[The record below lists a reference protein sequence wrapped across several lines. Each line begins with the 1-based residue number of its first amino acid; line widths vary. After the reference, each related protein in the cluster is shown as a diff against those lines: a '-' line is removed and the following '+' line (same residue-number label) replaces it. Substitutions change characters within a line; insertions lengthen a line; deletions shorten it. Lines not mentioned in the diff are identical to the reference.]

1 MDDEVGPGGQSNKEV
16 TEREL
21 KSKQRVG
28 IAMVMVCCLIFGAY
42 ARAASIDPAHGPA
55 TEQGAS
61 EKETS
66 KQLKTMSLE
75 ELGTV
80 QVVTESK
87 EPTEIWKTPSAI
99 YVLTGEE
106 IRRSGATNVP
116 DALRL
121 VPGVDVARVNG
132 DRNWVVVIRGLG
144 DQYSKYVQ
152 VLIDGRSIY
161 TPLFGGVFWTI
172 DNVMLENIDR
182 IEVLRGPG
190 GTIWGSDA
198 VNGVINIITKDAAET
213 QGTLA
218 STGGGSTDH
227 NTEDVRFGSKAH
239 GWSYREDAFGFFRG
253 AEHHQAGQPDYD
265 GSRLGQ
271 IGFRADW
278 NQGHDGVTVKGDAYI
293 AHLGDAQQLST
304 FSPAATFISY
314 ASTNAHGGDLL
325 GRWRRNFA
333 DGGDLYL
340 QASWAYD
347 YRIGPNFQETRNT
360 LDVDFLERF
369 KPTKYQQF
377 TYGAGLRFSPSTTT
391 QTDVTLGFSPAN
403 KTNALYSGFL
413 QEEVRFIP
421 NKLSVTTGIKLE
433 HNSYTGFEYQ
443 PNGRLLFTPGS
454 HSTVWLGVSRAVR
467 IPDRVDDDLNDYQ
480 FATNTPVQIWAQI
493 VGNKN
498 LRAER
503 LTAFE
508 LGYRTLVGKKL
519 YFDFAGF
526 HNAYHDLIASS
537 ALKLVPTPTPPLP
550 PTALL
555 VQEQFLNG
563 IHGNTDGGELG
574 PEWRPTSWWQLR
586 ASYSYLHVHLGDQK
600 GFTDTATLTTLHG
613 SSPSSQVMLRSLI
626 NLPHR
631 FEFDGLVRYVGE
643 LPAQTVPRYTTA
655 DIHAGWHDVP
665 VKFLGFQHLDFSIV
679 GQNLLQPHHA
689 EFGIS
694 PGPNV
699 GIKRG
704 IYAKLVV
711 WSK

>member
-1 MDDEVGPGGQSNKEV
+1 MKFKKSVKIAGTVLGGLMSAAQALAVGPVPSP
-16 TEREL
+16 ERGL
-21 KSKQRVG
+21 
-28 IAMVMVCCLIFGAY
+28 
-42 ARAASIDPAHGPA
+42 A
-55 TEQGAS
+55 TLQGAPADQS
-61 EKETS
+61 QK
-66 KQLKTMSLE
+66 LKTMSLE
-75 ELGTV
+75 ELGSI

-106 IRRSGATNVP
+106 IRRSGVTNVP

-132 DRNWVVVIRGLG
+132 DRNWVVVIRGLS

-152 VLIDGRSIY
+152 VLIDGRTIY

-172 DNVMLENIDR
+172 DNVMLEDIDR

-218 STGGGSTDH
+218 SIGGGSTDH
-227 NTEDVRFGSKAH
+227 NTEDMRYGSKAH
-239 GWSYREDAFGFFRG
+239 DWSYRTDGFTFFRG
-253 AEHHQAGQPDYD
+253 AEYHQSGQPDYD

-271 IGFRADW
+271 VGFRADK
-278 NQGHDGVTVKGDAYI
+278 NTNRDGITVKGDVYL
-293 AHLGDAQQLST
+293 AHLGDAQQIST
-304 FSPAATFISY
+304 FTPPATFISY
-314 ASTNAHGGDLL
+314 GPTDAHGGDLMAH
-325 GRWRRNFA
+325 WRHQMKN
-333 DGGDLYL
+333 GGDLNL

-360 LDVDFLERF
+360 LDVDFLQRF
-369 KPTKYQQF
+369 KVAAHQQF
-377 TYGAGLRFSPSTTT
+377 TYGAGMRISPSSTTLT
-391 QTDVTLGFSPAN
+391 APTLGFSPAN
-403 KTNALYSGFL
+403 KTDAVFSTFL
-413 QEEVRFIP
+413 QEEVLFIP
-421 NKLSVTTGIKLE
+421 NVLSVTAGIKLE
-433 HNSYTGFEYQ
+433 HNTYTSFEYQ
-443 PNGRLLFTPGS
+443 PNGRLLFTPGP
-454 HSTVWLGVSRAVR
+454 HTTVWLGVSRAVR
-467 IPDRVDDDLNDYQ
+467 IPDRVDDDLNDYV
-480 FATNTPVQIWAQI
+480 FATSTPVDIWAQI
-493 VGNKN
+493 VGNKD

-503 LTAFE
+503 LTAYE
-508 LGYRTLVGKKL
+508 IGYRTLIGKKL
-519 YFDFAGF
+519 FFDFAGF
-526 HNAYHDLIASS
+526 HNAYHDLIAQGP
-537 ALKLVPTPTPPLP
+537 LKLVPTPTPPLP

-555 VQEQFLNG
+555 LQLQYLNG
-563 IHGNTDGGELG
+563 IHGNTDGAEIG
-574 PEWRPTSWWQLR
+574 PDWRPTSWWQFKV
-586 ASYSYLHVHLGDQK
+586 SYSYLHVHLGDQK
-600 GFTDTATLTTLHG
+600 GFTDTVTLTTLHG
-613 SSPSSQVMLRSLI
+613 SSPNSQVMMRSLI

-631 FEFDGLVRYVGE
+631 FEFDTLVRYVGE
-643 LPAQTVPRYTTA
+643 LPAQNVPRYTTA

-665 VKFLGFQHLDFSIV
+665 VKFLGFRHLDFSVV

-689 EFGIS
+689 EFGIA